1 MAGKTFRYTAEGP
14 QGLAVGKKVIVA
26 ATYGGM
32 HPADSG
38 RNFVEPYLRQVFGFL
53 GIDDIEFVSAEG
65 LNISPDL
72 RAQALE
78 TAQERIDNALPLA
91 A

>member
-1 MAGKTFRYTAEGP
+1 
-14 QGLAVGKKVIVA
+14 
-26 ATYGGM
+26 M

-65 LNISPDL
+65 LSISPEH
-72 RAQALE
+72 RA
-78 TAQERIDNALPLA
+78 NALDAAQQRIERTLALA